1 MTYTVSL
8 RGALLPALWLAGLS
22 VAAGFVVWLL
32 WSVGPAVAVTL
43 AGLLLLVPLP
53 FLRRRRFSVAV
64 AGGALCVTSGYFLQV
79 THTLPVAGVTGVTRL
94 VTPLGRLLNATALV
108 VFSTGGALTIVG
120 LTRADA
126 MALRA
131 ALTDTEA
138 PR

>member
-64 AGGALCVTSGYFLQV
+64 SGGALCVTSGYFLQV